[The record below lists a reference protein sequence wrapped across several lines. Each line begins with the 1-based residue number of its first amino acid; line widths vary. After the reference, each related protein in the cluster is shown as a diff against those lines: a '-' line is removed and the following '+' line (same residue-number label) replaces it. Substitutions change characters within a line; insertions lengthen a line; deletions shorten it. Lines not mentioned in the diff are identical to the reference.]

1 MTTLINIFC
10 LIGIIG
16 IVVFTTA
23 LIYAIYSTRP
33 YKLSKKREAEL
44 LAQLRK

>member
-23 LIYAIYSTRP
+23 LIYAICSTKAR
-33 YKLSKKREAEL
+33 KLSKKHQAEL
-44 LAQLRK
+44 LAKYGK